1 MDDHATLTHF
11 VRVTLGCGCPDEI
24 VAQTVVDAVEGQG
37 RGLDVGGRLL
47 VRLLP
52 SDDLDTLVDEFPET
66 VRRLRDERDSRGFQR
81 LRMVVAHREVE
92 IVADVLSRM
101 LQVLAVG
108 DDRVHIHVVADSEIP
123 AALAE
128 NVRSS

>member
-1 MDDHATLTHF
+1 MDDHTTLTHF

-24 VAQTVVDAVEGQG
+24 VAQTVVEAVEGQG

-47 VRLLP
+47 VRLIP
-52 SDDLDTLVDEFPET
+52 SDDLEALVDEFPDT
-66 VRRLRDERDSRGFQR
+66 VRRLRDERDRRGFQR
-81 LRMVVAHREVE
+81 LRMVIVHREAE
-92 IVADVLSRM
+92 IVGDVLSRM